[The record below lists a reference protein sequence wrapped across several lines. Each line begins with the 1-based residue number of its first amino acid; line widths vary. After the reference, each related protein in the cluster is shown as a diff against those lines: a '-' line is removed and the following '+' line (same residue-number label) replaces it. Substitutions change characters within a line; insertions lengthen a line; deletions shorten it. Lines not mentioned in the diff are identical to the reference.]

1 MRQTIPEQIHSL
13 NSLAAGLQKN
23 YRGRS
28 ILLGGSHYKTS
39 DLVGRCRK
47 IVAAHGA
54 SAAAL
59 AKYLETVREAK
70 RLYSESRGLFSDLRA
85 YLWTSEGNHPKRLG
99 DYGLAPR
106 RPAGATS
113 VRVKAAAADKRLATR
128 KARHTMGKQQ
138 KKQVKGAKPEAGPA
152 S

>member
-13 NSLAAGLQKN
+13 TSLADGLQKN

-28 ILLGGSHYKTS
+28 ILLGGSRHKTS
-39 DLVGRCRK
+39 DLVARCRK

-59 AKYLETVREAK
+59 AKYLETAREAK
-70 RLYSESRGLFSDLRA
+70 RLYAESRGIFSDLRA
-85 YLWTSEGNHPKRLG
+85 YLWMSEGNHPKKLG

-106 RPAGATS
+106 KPSGAKS

-128 KARHTMGKQQ
+128 KARHTTGKRQ
-138 KKQVKGAKPEAGPA
+138 KKQVKGAKPDAGPA